1 MIQLLMLS
9 AVLMTSPVTPLL
21 EKLRD
26 TAYMTGSFQQADH
39 WALTLEEEFSSGT
52 MHLAQPDLFKLAYS
66 DPPGAATG
74 YDGSALYTVEPD
86 LQQVLLY
93 PSREPESFLHLL
105 DQCSDT
111 TLSRVVES
119 RDDSLLVALEGDFGE
134 GINRI
139 EVGFTLSDSLPFLFA
154 TTDYNGN
161 TTEYRI
167 WDISTAAD
175 HPEGVFSYSV
185 PEGYRI
191 ITPGEM

>member
-1 MIQLLMLS
+1 MIQLLLITSALLS
-9 AVLMTSPVTPLL
+9 SPVAPLL

-26 TAYMTGSFQQADH
+26 TAYMTGSFQQADY
-39 WALTLEEEFSSGT
+39 WALTLEEELSSGI
-52 MHLAQPDLFKLAYS
+52 MHLARPDLFKLAYS
-66 DPPGAATG
+66 DPPGASTG

-111 TLSRVVES
+111 TLSRIVES
-119 RDDSLLVALEGDFGE
+119 RDDSLLVVLEGDFGE

-167 WDISTAAD
+167 WEISTAAD

-185 PEGYRI
+185 PDDYRI